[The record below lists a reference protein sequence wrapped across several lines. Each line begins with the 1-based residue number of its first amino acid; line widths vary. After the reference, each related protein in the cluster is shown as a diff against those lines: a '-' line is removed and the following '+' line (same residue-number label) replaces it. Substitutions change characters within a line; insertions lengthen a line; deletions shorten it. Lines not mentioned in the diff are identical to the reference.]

1 MALVHRV
8 GWEPRFVERS
18 PWFWPVS
25 CAASRFEHCV
35 DWPSTADFD
44 RLYADL
50 TAERAVK
57 ALRFGDNVRK
67 QDKRVAG
74 RVNLD
79 ALYDAR
85 ISKHGEVPSRTRDWH
100 DLFNAL
106 CFATFPRAKLALH
119 ARQYAILEQRVG
131 PDATRL
137 PGARTREQDALTL
150 FDEGGVVVAVDA
162 VAHASLSQL
171 VAPARQD
178 ALKAVVAR
186 VAGEPSRVVKAWGG
200 HVSVV
205 PFGHALFEHLIEG
218 LRCPGGC
225 TQLIELPNVVLP
237 LPGLIDAVDQRL
249 ALTLNDPSRFVSP
262 AQCGGMPLALC

>member
-8 GWEPRFVERS
+8 GWEPQFVTRS
-18 PWFWPVS
+18 RWFWPLS
-25 CAASRFEHCV
+25 RAARGFEQLS
-35 DWPSTADFD
+35 DWPTTTDFD
-44 RLYADL
+44 QLYAELSAGKDV
-50 TAERAVK
+50 RP
-57 ALRFGDNVRK
+57 LRFGNNVRK
-67 QDKRVAG
+67 QDKRVDG

-85 ISKHGEVPSRTRDWH
+85 ITKHGEVPSRTRDWH

-131 PDATRL
+131 HDATQL

-150 FDEGGVVVAVDA
+150 FDEGGVVIAADPIAYAELNAMAPEQRQAQMTEWVARAVD
-162 VAHASLSQL
+162 HELPTRGFL
-171 VAPARQD
+171 
-178 ALKAVVAR
+178 
-186 VAGEPSRVVKAWGG
+186 GG
-200 HVSVV
+200 QAAIV

-225 TQLIELPNVVLP
+225 TQLLELTEVVPERASL
-237 LPGLIDAVDQRL
+237 LDAVDRAVAESL
-249 ALTLNDPSRFVSP
+249 RDASRFMSP
-262 AQCGGMPLALC
+262 KQCGGMPLSLR